1 MGEAMYEDGHTVGHA
16 EMATSRFMFE
26 IPFIAYLSPGYR
38 KQRPDFAAALSEYA
52 ERPWQTDNLN
62 YSLFTLAGIT
72 FEGFLS
78 EQGCFFTGF
87 CPNQTNP
94 RCKTTIDTLFP
105 EPFAF
110 Q

>member
-1 MGEAMYEDGHTVGHA
+1 MYEDGHTVGHA

-78 EQGCFFTGF
+78 ERDVFSPDFVPTKRILAQDDY
-87 CPNQTNP
+87 
-94 RCKTTIDTLFP
+94 DTLFP